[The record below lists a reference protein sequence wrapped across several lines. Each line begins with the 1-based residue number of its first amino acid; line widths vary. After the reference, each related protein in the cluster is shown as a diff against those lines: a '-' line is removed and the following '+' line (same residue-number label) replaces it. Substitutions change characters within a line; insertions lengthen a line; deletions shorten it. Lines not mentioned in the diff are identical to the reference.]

1 MFAFIIGYFHD
12 NLYLVV
18 LMYIFIVICG
28 YFKWLSLWLYRTWM
42 FADGVTTFI
51 ILGTTQITPSS
62 NICWLSSQFGH
73 DGEGFTLGF

>member
-18 LMYIFIVICG
+18 LMNIFTVSCG
-28 YFKWLSLWLYRTWM
+28 CFKWLSLWLYRTWM

-51 ILGTTQITPSS
+51 CLELRKLPLLRDNLVITVKV
-62 NICWLSSQFGH
+62 LHLVFEQFSR
-73 DGEGFTLGF
+73 F